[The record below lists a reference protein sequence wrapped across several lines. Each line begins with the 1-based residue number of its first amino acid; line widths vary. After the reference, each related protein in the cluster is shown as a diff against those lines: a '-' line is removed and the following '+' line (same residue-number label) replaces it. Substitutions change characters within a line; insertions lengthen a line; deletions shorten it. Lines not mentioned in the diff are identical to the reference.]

1 MKALMEV
8 TPTPEQLALFS
19 RVRPGVE
26 VIRGAAG
33 SGKTTTAVL
42 KLRQA
47 VAFFLSRMKRQHD
60 KTQLR
65 VLILTFNRTLRG
77 YVAELAAKQF
87 EQGSTISLEI
97 STFSKWAMGLLGSV
111 NLLDEKVA
119 HRKLRQ
125 LGAGL
130 PFSDAFIIDE
140 VEYVLGKFLPDDLGA
155 YLTVRRDGR
164 GNTPRMEKA
173 ARELLMATVI
183 LPYLEYKLEAEKLD
197 WSDLAVRVATANL
210 ASYDVVVVDET
221 QDFSAN
227 QVRAVMAQMA
237 SEHTATF
244 VLDSAQRI
252 YARSFTWQ
260 EVGVTV
266 RPENSFR
273 LSTNYRNSKEIAQF
287 AASILEGIPID
298 DDGSMPDFKSA
309 ARSGTLPVVLEGKY
323 SGQLRFA
330 LNFIKDEVDLNLE
343 SVAFLHPK
351 GYGWFDGEG
360 GLRATLAREK
370 LPYVEIARNNEWP
383 QGSEN
388 IALSTL
394 HSAKGLEFDHVF
406 ILGLNAEVLSI
417 EEVGATN
424 EEEKLVTL
432 RRLLAMGVGRAR
444 KTVVI
449 GYKPEDKPE
458 LADFFA
464 AGKYEKKTV

>member
-47 VAFFLSRMKRQHD
+47 VAFFLNRMKRQQD
-60 KTQLR
+60 KTRLR

-87 EQGSTISLEI
+87 EQSSTISLEI
-97 STFSKWAMGLLGSV
+97 STFSKWAIGLLGHID
-111 NLLDEKVA
+111 LLDDKVA
-119 HRKLRQ
+119 QRKLKR

-130 PFSDAFIIDE
+130 PFSDAFIVEE
-140 VEYVLGKFLPDDLGA
+140 VEYVLGKFLPDELGS

-173 ARELLMATVI
+173 ARDLLMSTVI
-183 LPYLEYKLEAEKLD
+183 LPYVEYKQQEAKLD
-197 WSDLAVRVATANL
+197 WNDLAVQVATSKL

-227 QVRAVMAQMA
+227 QVRAVMAQL
-237 SEHTATF
+237 SKEHTATF

-273 LSTNYRNSKEIAQF
+273 LSSNYRNTKEIAQF

-298 DDGSMPDFKSA
+298 DDGSMPDFDSA
-309 ARSGTLPVVLEGKY
+309 TRSGDLPVVLEGKY
-323 SGQLRFA
+323 SSQLTFA
-330 LNFIKDEVDLNLE
+330 LSFIKEKVDLNSE

-351 GYGWFDGEG
+351 GGGWFDGEG
-360 GLRATLAREK
+360 GLRATLRRAK
-370 LPYVEIARNNEWP
+370 LQYVEIAKNNEWP
-383 QGSEN
+383 QGPEN

-417 EEVGATN
+417 EEAGAAN
-424 EEEKLVTL
+424 DDERLVTL
-432 RRLLAMGVGRAR
+432 RRLVAMGIGRAR

-449 GYKPEDKPE
+449 GYKPEDKPK

-464 AGKYEKKTV
+464 AARFEKKTV